1 MKIVL
6 LTSQTLHHAFFLQE
20 LVKVFPVD
28 LTLVETSSAQPPFD
42 VSHPFEDVRDAYE
55 SSEWFGGDHPSL
67 SNFSRT
73 EEFPTVN
80 NGQAVALL
88 REIEPD
94 VVIVFGTGKIK
105 ADVIATCP
113 EGIVN
118 LHGGDPEEYRGL
130 DSHLWAIYHNH
141 FNGLVTTLH
150 RLNEEFDDGDIIL
163 ESQIELFPHMNI
175 HMLRRQ
181 NTEVCLKL
189 TLNALDMYARFG
201 TFITRKQRKVGRY
214 YSFMP
219 REVKEICKKKFERYT
234 NSF

>member
-6 LTSQTLHHAFFLQE
+6 LTSQTLHHTYFLQE
-20 LVKVFPVD
+20 LVTVFPVA
-28 LTLVETSSAQPPFD
+28 LTMVETSFAKSPFD
-42 VSHPFEDVRDAYE
+42 ASHPFEDARDAYE
-55 SSEWFGGDHPSL
+55 SSEWFGGSCPPL
-67 SNFSRT
+67 SNFSST
-73 EEFPTVN
+73 EEFPTLN
-80 NGQAVALL
+80 DGRAVALV

-94 VVIVFGTGKIK
+94 VVIVFGTRKIK

-113 EGIVN
+113 DGIVN

-163 ESQIELFPHMNI
+163 ESQIHIFRHMSI

-189 TLNALDMYARFG
+189 TLSALDMYARFG

-219 REVKEICKKKFERYT
+219 RKLKEICKKKFERHT
-234 NSF
+234 NSL